1 MSQIEVEG
9 STRPPPARFFAQQ
22 SSWLWPLECLVASAC
37 LFTVSDTIADPDLW
51 GHLRFGL
58 DMLRSGTIV
67 AQDCYSYTSDRTWIN
82 HEWLAELVF
91 AAVYQAG
98 GPPGLVALKAAIGLL
113 ILGIGYRH
121 LRQVGVD
128 RLAGSLLLLTVAL
141 TI

>member
-9 STRPPPARFFAQQ
+9 STHPPPARFPAQPL
-22 SSWLWPLECLVASAC
+22 SRHWPLKLLVGSAC
-37 LFTVSDTIADPDLW
+37 LFADTDTIADPDLW

-58 DMLRSGTIV
+58 DMLGSGMIV

-98 GPPGLVALKAAIGLL
+98 GPPGLVAVKAA
-113 ILGIGYRH
+113 
-121 LRQVGVD
+121 
-128 RLAGSLLLLTVAL
+128 
-141 TI
+141 